1 MCGTRYTL
9 VAIVDRRSPVNN
21 HPEIWGSEHGGEW
34 SKIELALWH
43 GEYLGSFEEQPVVI
57 Q

>member
-1 MCGTRYTL
+1 